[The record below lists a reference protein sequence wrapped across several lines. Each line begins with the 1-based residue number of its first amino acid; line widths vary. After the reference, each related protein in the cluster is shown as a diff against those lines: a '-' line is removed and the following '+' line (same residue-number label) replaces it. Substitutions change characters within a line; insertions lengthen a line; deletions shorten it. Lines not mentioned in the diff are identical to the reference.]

1 MGEDTLRLVE
11 APDQKEAPDLEI
23 ASMGGVYVV
32 AVLLER
38 RPRCLQRLRGPT
50 QIARGECDLRL
61 GDHAP
66 RVGHRLFSTEG
77 TRSTSQESVRSSEI
91 TELRHGDAPKCESR
105 RILAQGDALQC
116 AEGIT
121 HRERS
126 RRGRDQRV
134 HKNPAILV
142 TPTVRHAV
150 LIYLTT
156 TNKHVVCED

>member
-1 MGEDTLRLVE
+1 MWSPCSSSVVR
-11 APDQKEAPDLEI
+11 A
-23 ASMGGVYVV
+23 ASS
-32 AVLLER
+32 AFATVLNNNLIR
-38 RPRCLQRLRGPT
+38 
-50 QIARGECDLRL
+50 
-61 GDHAP
+61 
-66 RVGHRLFSTEG
+66 
-77 TRSTSQESVRSSEI
+77 VRSSEI

-134 HKNPAILV
+134 HWNPAILV

>member
-11 APDQKEAPDLEI
+11 APDQEEAPDLEI

-38 RPRCLQRLRGPT
+38 RPRCLQRLRGSA
-50 QIARGECDLRL
+50 QVARGECL

-66 RVGHRLFSTEG
+66 GVGHRLFSTEG
-77 TRSTSQESVRSSEI
+77 TRSTSQQSVRSSEI
-91 TELRHGDAPKCESR
+91 AELRHGDAPKCESR
-105 RILAQGDALQC
+105 RIVTQGDVFQC
-116 AEGIT
+116 GEGIT
-121 HRERS
+121 YRERS

-134 HKNPAILV
+134 HWNPAILV